1 MTLTALHRLLG
12 LLLIVFIIAH
22 FANYAALFW
31 GVEQYLAVQNV
42 LRKIYRNQFVEPVL
56 IAGFAIQLGLG
67 MRLLLKRGWPR
78 SFWSRLQWASGLI
91 LTLFLVQHVGAA
103 LYTRAVWPSID
114 TNVYWAA
121 SVVSQTHSAL
131 YFVPYYVLGVAAFF
145 AHIAAVL
152 ALKKRRKGVA
162 YTLCIFGLVFSI
174 SLVMSLAGAFFEINL
189 PAPYLSYLNGT

>member
-12 LLLIVFIIAH
+12 LSLIVFIIAH
-22 FANYAALFW
+22 FANHAALFW
-31 GVEQYLAVQNV
+31 GVEQHLAVQNA
-42 LRKIYRNQFVEPVL
+42 LRKVYRNQFVEPVI

-78 SFWSRLQWASGLI
+78 SFWSRLQWVSGLI

-103 LYTRAVWPSID
+103 LYTRAIWSSID

-131 YFVPYYVLGVAAFF
+131 YFVPYYILGVAAVF

-152 ALKKRRKGVA
+152 ALKKRRKGLA

-174 SLVMSLAGAFFEINL
+174 SLVMSLAGAFFEISL